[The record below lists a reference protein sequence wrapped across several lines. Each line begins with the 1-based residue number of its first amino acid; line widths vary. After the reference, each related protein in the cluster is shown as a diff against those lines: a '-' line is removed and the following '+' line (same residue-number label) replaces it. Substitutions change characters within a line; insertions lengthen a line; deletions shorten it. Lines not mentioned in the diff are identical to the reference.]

1 MIRKEIKQDG
11 MVVYGYVCKTVKEPC
26 EATHAYNVAMN
37 TVQTSNENGYFC
49 VALLH
54 DIVED
59 GYATFEDLQQR
70 FDLDNE
76 QMAAL
81 DAITR
86 RQGEQYFDYIDR
98 CKQSEMAK
106 TVKLADL
113 QDNIRRCAE
122 DLPNRWGLLRRYA
135 KAYGILIG
143 EWEKRSENMA

>member
-1 MIRKEIKQDG
+1 MSRQLIDVLNYIDSTLSGDERK
-11 MVVYGYVCKTVKEPC
+11 
-26 EATHAYNVAMN
+26 HASNVAMN
-37 TVQTSNENGYFC
+37 
-49 VALLH
+49 VAGKMRDNCCYNIAFLH

-59 GYATFEDLQQR
+59 GYASFEELQQR

-86 RQGEQYFDYIDR
+86 RQGEQYFDYIQR
-98 CKQSEMAK
+98 VKQNEMAK

-113 QDNIRRCAE
+113 QDNISRCAK

-135 KAYGILIG
+135 KAYGILID
-143 EWEKRSENMA
+143 EWKERK